1 MTPLKALSR
10 SVLRFV
16 AIFRF
21 RFFIPLDTLHQKYL
35 ITIKFQSTIYIEILG
50 FAALLTEAVLGLPQL
65 FRNCKR
71 RSTKGMSLKMVL
83 AWFVGDCAKFLYF
96 VALEQPAQFWCC
108 AILQICNSN
117 NGSNKRRKK
126 EDKKEVGSKKEKVME
141 Q

>member
-1 MTPLKALSR
+1 MCKGNFLAMTPLKALSR
-10 SVLRFV
+10 SVSRFV

-71 RSTKGMSLKMVL
+71 RSTKGMRLGLDIDVPCFCWRFSVL
-83 AWFVGDCAKFLYF
+83 FVSQIFNSYSSACLQLCSTYPTVAAVYAK
-96 VALEQPAQFWCC
+96 
-108 AILQICNSN
+108 I
-117 NGSNKRRKK
+117 G
-126 EDKKEVGSKKEKVME
+126 
-141 Q
+141 